1 MDQKE
6 KPADTARR
14 EAAEGQLRQALVGL
28 AKARRHAEASQGTE
42 GRGTASGQAAPS
54 GQ

>member
-14 EAAEGQLRQALVGL
+14 EAAKERLRQALVGL
-28 AKARRHAEASQGTE
+28 AKARRHAEASQTAE
-42 GRGTASGQAAPS
+42 GRAAKSASDN
-54 GQ
+54 